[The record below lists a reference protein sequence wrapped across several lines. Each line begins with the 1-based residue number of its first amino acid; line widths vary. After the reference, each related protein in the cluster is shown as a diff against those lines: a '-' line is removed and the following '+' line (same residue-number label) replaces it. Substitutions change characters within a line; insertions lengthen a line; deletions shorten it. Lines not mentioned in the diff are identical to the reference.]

1 MPTYTV
7 NFTQVDHVTEEMVT
21 ISRNISNMLESLDA
35 SARQHLAEW
44 TSEAQTAY
52 AAAKLKWDTAAA
64 DMVQQAANAA
74 TALGEIRTSY
84 SQAEG
89 TNSTMWSR

>member
-7 NFTQVDHVTEEMVT
+7 NFAQVDHVTEEMTT
-21 ISRNISNMLESLDA
+21 ISRNISNMLSSLDA

-44 TSEAQTAY
+44 TSAAQTAY
-52 AAAKLKWDTAAA
+52 AENKAKWDTAAA
-64 DMVQQAANAA
+64 DMVQQATNAGN
-74 TALGEIRTSY
+74 ALQEIRASY

-89 TNSTMWSR
+89 TNSSMWSR